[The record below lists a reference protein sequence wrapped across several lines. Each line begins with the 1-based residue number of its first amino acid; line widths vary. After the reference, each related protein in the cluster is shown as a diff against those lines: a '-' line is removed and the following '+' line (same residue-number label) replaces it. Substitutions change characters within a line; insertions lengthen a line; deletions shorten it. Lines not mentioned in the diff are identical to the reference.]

1 MARRK
6 RSYSTKGRS
15 VIGVFLNN
23 AVVENQKRMRELER
37 RKAAE
42 QKRTAKAEAED
53 ERRLEK
59 ENELALRM
67 KARKIKQQEKLQ
79 KDNELCQIKKKKAKE
94 KLDAKVEK
102 IYVRLESDI
111 KKMGL
116 YPGDNFIRSTAK
128 KAEKLSV
135 SAAQVTSYFIDESN
149 LKKICKSCAVDF
161 LKSKGF
167 GPDYGHHKAYV
178 DLLNFVTDFN
188 PQTDA
193 PKTSQYR
200 NIKKELDSEIKNHKQ
215 ALLRK
220 DEREKLIE
228 EIDKSKQMFKADMY
242 DFWQRIEEND
252 WGRKEAIDSD
262 EYQINIEAKSD
273 YTYEIMTQI
282 RPIKLQKSG

>member
-79 KDNELCQIKKKKAKE
+79 KDNELRQIKKKKAKE

-228 EIDKSKQMFKADMY
+228 EIDKLKQMFKADMY

-262 EYQINIEAKSD
+262 EYQMNIEAKSD

>member
-262 EYQINIEAKSD
+262 KYQINIEAKSD